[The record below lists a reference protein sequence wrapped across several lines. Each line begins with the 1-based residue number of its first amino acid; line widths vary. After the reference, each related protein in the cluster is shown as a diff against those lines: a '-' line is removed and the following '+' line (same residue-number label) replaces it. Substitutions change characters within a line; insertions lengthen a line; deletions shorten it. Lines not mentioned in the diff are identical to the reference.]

1 MVRKRPH
8 RKKVS
13 YSLKNFWAAR
23 ETTLGR
29 MFYPLSAQGK
39 CFNLAIARI
48 KHPFPF
54 PTIGKNKFLPLV
66 FLWLPKIFQ
75 DIGTVILFFLYLF
88 LQRFFWKQSR
98 KLAKKWTYN
107 FWTTLSNQK
116 YYFNIKVCL
125 SFRPCVSED

>member
-1 MVRKRPH
+1 MYYVKFHIFRAIKLFQNSLYLPGILRLGFFLVRKRPN

-13 YSLKNFWAAR
+13 YNLKNFWAAR
-23 ETTLGR
+23 EITLGR

-75 DIGTVILFFLYLF
+75 DIGTVILSFYSLF
-88 LQRFFWKQSR
+88 RAV
-98 KLAKKWTYN
+98 LAQY
-107 FWTTLSNQK
+107 
-116 YYFNIKVCL
+116 
-125 SFRPCVSED
+125 